1 MGHLAVELQELL
13 VCVDFQVRREV
24 KDRALPM
31 LANEVE
37 FASLYLR
44 DLLRNVEPEAYML
57 AAG

>member
-1 MGHLAVELQELL
+1 MRHLAVELQELL

-24 KDRALPM
+24 EDRALSM

-44 DLLRNVEPEAYML
+44 YLLRNVEPEAYML